1 MSSLMERIAAKKA
14 LEAAAQE
21 KPAFVQQQP
30 SVVITEAAAS
40 VPEVKPLSFAE
51 KMALKKLSSVTQI
64 VATSTGTTA
73 TAGDA
78 KSTETPSPK
87 DQKPSEQSILT
98 EKAKEEVPAAIVVGI
113 VAAVAEEEDHEAS
126 IAEAS
131 PADQQAYYDI
141 KAKINML
148 ADMSEANLPGAMKEL
163 KGALLKNP
171 QACYLILPQDIG
183 QMVIALRTMKNE
195 AVVEASTAKEKGPKK
210 AKASKQLTAEEIAQA
225 FDEL

>member
-1 MSSLMERIAAKKA
+1 LSL
-14 LEAAAQE
+14 
-21 KPAFVQQQP
+21 
-30 SVVITEAAAS
+30 
-40 VPEVKPLSFAE
+40 
-51 KMALKKLSSVTQI
+51 
-64 VATSTGTTA
+64 
-73 TAGDA
+73 
-78 KSTETPSPK
+78 
-87 DQKPSEQSILT
+87 
-98 EKAKEEVPAAIVVGI
+98 GI

-131 PADQQAYYDI
+131 PVDQQAYYDI

-148 ADMSEANLPGAMKEL
+148 SDMSEANLPGAMKEL

-195 AVVEASTAKEKGPKK
+195 AVVEATTAKEKGPKK
-210 AKASKQLTAEEIAQA
+210 VKASKQLTAEEIAQA